1 MQEQVIEAIRGRHSV
16 RAYLGRPVPDEVL
29 EEVLK
34 TALHSPSWGNTQP
47 WEVAVAGG
55 TVLQAIKTG
64 MLQASASGRPPA
76 PDFPFPAAWPEANQK
91 RYFENG
97 ERMHQAMGIA
107 RDDHQARDEHGRRGF
122 EFFAAPLVL
131 FLFLDEGLSTY
142 SLFDLG
148 LFAQTLML
156 AAHAHGLGTCP
167 MARAAV
173 YPDIV
178 RKCLDFPAGKKLA
191 LGMPIGYPDDQA
203 PVNRHRST
211 RVSLAEAVRF
221 CR

>member
-1 MQEQVIEAIRGRHSV
+1 MEVIRSRHSV
-16 RAYLGRPVPDEVL
+16 RAYQDRPVPDEVL

-34 TALHSPSWGNTQP
+34 GALQSPSWGNTQP

-64 MLQASASGRPPA
+64 MLQATTGKRPPA
-76 PDFPFPAAWPEANQK
+76 PDFPFPAAWPEANRE

-107 RDDHQARDEHGRRGF
+107 RDDEKAREEHGRRGL
-122 EFFAAPLVL
+122 EFFGAPLVL

-156 AAHAHGLGTCP
+156 AAHAFGLGTCP
-167 MARAAV
+167 MARAVV

-178 RKCLDFPAGKKLA
+178 RACLNLPAGKKLA
-191 LGMPIGYPDDQA
+191 LGMPIGYPDEKA
-203 PVNRHRST
+203 PINQYRSN
-211 RVSLAEAVRF
+211 RVSLVEAVRF
-221 CR
+221 FR